1 MTDLTKTFT
10 ALGDDTRRAILAR
23 LALGETSLSEIA
35 APFDMSQTAVSKHVR
50 ILSDAGLVCVSK
62 RGRTRYCRLQA
73 GPMREAVSW
82 LETYQRFWSD
92 NFDALARH
100 IEENPE

>member
-35 APFDMSQTAVSKHVR
+35 APFEMSQTAVSKHVR
-50 ILSDAGLVCVSK
+50 VLSDAGLVHVTK
-62 RGRTRYCRLQA
+62 RGRTRYCRLDA
-73 GPMREAVSW
+73 DPIREASTW
-82 LETYQRFWSD
+82 LESYRQFWTES
-92 NFDALARH
+92 FESLARH